1 MLHHVEIN
9 VSNLKTSRAF
19 YDFLLPKLGY
29 TVFQEWE
36 KGFSYTF
43 GTTYLVFVQT
53 IEKHLSSTYHRG
65 QTGLNH
71 LAFHATSRQQ
81 VDEITDMLELQGTN
95 ILYKDK
101 HPFAGGDSYYA
112 VFFED
117 PDRLKLEIVSPE

>member
-9 VSNLKTSRAF
+9 VSSLKSSRKF
-19 YDFLLPKLGY
+19 YDTLLPIMGY
-29 TVFQEWE
+29 SLFQEWE
-36 KGFSYTF
+36 KGFSYKF

-53 IEKHLSSTYHRG
+53 IDKHLDSTYHRG

-71 LAFHATSRQQ
+71 LAFHAQSRQQ
-81 VDEITDMLELQGTN
+81 VDDITEMLEALGTT

-101 HPFAGGDSYYA
+101 HPFAAGDSYYA

-117 PDRLKLEIVSPE
+117 PDRLKLEIVAPE

>member
-19 YDFLLPKLGY
+19 YDSLLPKLGY
-29 TVFQEWE
+29 SLFQEWE
-36 KGFSYTF
+36 KGFSYKF

-71 LAFHATSRQQ
+71 LAFHAKSRQD
-81 VDEITDMLELQGTN
+81 VDEMTNMLKALGTT
-95 ILYKDK
+95 ILYEDK
-101 HPFAGGDSYYA
+101 HPFAAGDTYYA

-117 PDRLKLEIVSPE
+117 PDRLKLEIVAPD